1 MLTAGTR
8 DRTPTHGY
16 EPRREAAM
24 AGSRRAGGGSSSK
37 IGKSAFGGKPENL
50 RFGTSEARSIGRVT
64 AALVPCSFGIG
75 ADWTPPER
83 LIAVWRCPG
92 CDQFSWGLALLD
104 PLFERSQWI
113 DTGMR
118 RARSFVLDAAMVHAG
133 HHEQT
138 RKVLNRSYSAD
149 FLPSA
154 S

>member
-1 MLTAGTR
+1 MSTQAVLSANLL
-8 DRTPTHGY
+8 
-16 EPRREAAM
+16 
-24 AGSRRAGGGSSSK
+24 
-37 IGKSAFGGKPENL
+37 SAFGSKPENL

-138 RKVLNRSYSAD
+138 RKVLSHGYSAGFFAERFIEVD
-149 FLPSA
+149 RELGWQHGVRPTMPDEKLTPG
-154 S
+154 